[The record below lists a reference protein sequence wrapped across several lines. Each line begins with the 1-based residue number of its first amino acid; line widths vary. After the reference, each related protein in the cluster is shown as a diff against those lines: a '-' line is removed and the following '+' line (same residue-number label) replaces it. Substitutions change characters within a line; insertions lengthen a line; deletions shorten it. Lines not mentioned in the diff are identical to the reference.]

1 VVIERLPR
9 REIRRVCVF
18 CGSRSGVDAEYIRQ
32 ARRLGELLVERDW
45 ELVFGG
51 GSVGMMGAVAD
62 AVLARGGRVI
72 GVIPEFLATRELL
85 HVGVPDMRIVDSMHT
100 RKALMCELSDAF
112 VGLPGGYGTFEEL
125 FEMIT
130 WAQLGLHAK
139 PVGLLDTACFF
150 EPLVNLVRHAID
162 AGFIKREQKA
172 YIVTSASPEELL
184 DLLTEHE
191 LPAAR
196 QWLEPDQS

>member
-1 VVIERLPR
+1 VVSERVPR

-18 CGSRSGVDAEYIRQ
+18 CGSRPGIHPEFLEQ
-32 ARRLGELLVERDW
+32 ARRLGDLLVQRDW

-85 HVGVPDMRIVDSMHT
+85 HTGVPDMRIVDSMHT

-139 PVGLLDTACFF
+139 PVGLLDTAGFF
-150 EPLVNLVRHAID
+150 APLVNLVRHAIE

-172 YIVTSASPEELL
+172 YIVSSAEAEELL
-184 DLLTEHE
+184 DLLVEHE

-196 QWLEPDQS
+196 QWLEPDQA